1 MRKIAI
7 LGSTGS
13 IGTQT
18 LEIVREQNDI
28 CVTALA
34 AGGNIDL
41 LEKQIREF
49 AKKYSGWGPQ
59 GVKQFCEDWD
69 RVTQR
74 LKESGVSL
82 NIPIIS
88 KIS

>member
-1 MRKIAI
+1 M
-7 LGSTGS
+7 T
-13 IGTQT
+13 
-18 LEIVREQNDI
+18 
-28 CVTALA
+28 
-34 AGGNIDL
+34 
-41 LEKQIREF
+41 EKQIREF
-49 AKKYSGWGPQ
+49 AKKYSGWGGGPQ